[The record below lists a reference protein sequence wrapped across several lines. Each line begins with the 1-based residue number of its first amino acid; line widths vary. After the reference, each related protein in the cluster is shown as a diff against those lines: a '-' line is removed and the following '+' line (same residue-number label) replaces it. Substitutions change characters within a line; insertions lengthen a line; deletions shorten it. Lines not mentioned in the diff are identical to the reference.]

1 MLMIFNPHETYETH
15 ILISSVFT
23 DRVNEPLRSSFSM
36 AIGLVS
42 ENPGR

>member
-1 MLMIFNPHETYETH
+1 MLMIFNPHKSYETH

-23 DRVNEPLRSSFSM
+23 DRVSEPLRSSFAM
-36 AIGLVS
+36 AVGLVN